1 MKCLK
6 WEGAT
11 RCWCMD
17 AGAGSHPLS
26 HSPCAGCSL
35 QTYSYLGAIL
45 WWQILF
51 AYFIWHLSYI
61 SYQLTVAFFLKH
73 FLPQAHMTPHSTRL
87 PFTSASASFSVSLSM
102 MVHPKVQSSDLLSF
116 ILKCSTGALSWTQD
130 FKSQYCDDV
139 FIIISALTSPWS
151 PTFLSPTAYVTS
163 LLMYLVHITSYI
175 AWIKHIFISLQ
186 T

>member
-1 MKCLK
+1 
-6 WEGAT
+6 
-11 RCWCMD
+11 MD
-17 AGAGSHPLS
+17 AGAGSHPHS

-45 WWQILF
+45 WRQILF
-51 AYFIWHLSYI
+51 AHFVWHLSYI

-87 PFTSASASFSVSLSM
+87 PFTSAGASFSVSLCM
-102 MVHPKVQSSDLLSF
+102 MVHPKVQSSNFLSF
-116 ILKCSTGALSWTQD
+116 IDIGALSWTQG

-139 FIIISALTSPWS
+139 FIIISTLTSPWR

-163 LLMYLVHITSYI
+163 LLTYRIHITSYI
-175 AWIKHIFISLQ
+175 AWIKQIFISLQ